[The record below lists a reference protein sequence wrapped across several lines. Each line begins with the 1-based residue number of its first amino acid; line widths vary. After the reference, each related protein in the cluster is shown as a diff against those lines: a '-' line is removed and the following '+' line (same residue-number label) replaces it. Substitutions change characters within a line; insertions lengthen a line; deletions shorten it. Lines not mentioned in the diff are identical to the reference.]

1 MSRGAKI
8 VTSLARSAQRLPIG
22 RDQAGRMA
30 VRLRSSKT
38 ARKVVSRMFDFDDS
52 GIGGTFFLGAG
63 NVIGGLGLDNL
74 PVVVVNLVGADPDA
88 VPGLVEAVA
97 QEQVLTGGFRP
108 VFLIDGDYFAEIRQ
122 YDYPVDHVIP
132 KASWPGASEDWE
144 RYVVDRLRQMR
155 RSYSA
160 IALVDPIRA
169 GDTAMLFLSTLDA
182 PQGR

>member
-1 MSRGAKI
+1 MSRSAKL
-8 VTSLARSAQRLPIG
+8 VSRLARSAQRLPVGKEQVG
-22 RDQAGRMA
+22 RVA

-63 NVIGGLGLDNL
+63 NVVGGLGLDSL

-88 VPGLVEAVA
+88 VPGLVEQVA

-122 YDYPVDHVIP
+122 YAYPVDHVVP
-132 KASWPGASEDWE
+132 QSDWSEEMGDWE
-144 RYVVDRLRQMR
+144 GYVVDRLRLMR

-160 IALVDPIRA
+160 VALIDPVRA
-169 GDTAMLFLSTLDA
+169 SDAAFIFLRTLGPA
-182 PQGR
+182 Q